1 MHTNY
6 SDRVVYIFHNE
17 LVSEDEARL
26 SLLDY
31 LGFTLHGN
39 VRASSYGNTTREPAL
54 TKQNP
59 PLRQNNPFSVSVA
72 DHS

>member
-1 MHTNY
+1 MHTECL
-6 SDRVVYIFHNE
+6 DRVVYIFHNE
-17 LVSEDEARL
+17 PVSEDEAHL
-26 SLLDY
+26 SLLDK
-31 LGFTLHGN
+31 LGFTLHRN
-39 VRASSYGNTTREPAL
+39 VKASSYCNTPRVPAF